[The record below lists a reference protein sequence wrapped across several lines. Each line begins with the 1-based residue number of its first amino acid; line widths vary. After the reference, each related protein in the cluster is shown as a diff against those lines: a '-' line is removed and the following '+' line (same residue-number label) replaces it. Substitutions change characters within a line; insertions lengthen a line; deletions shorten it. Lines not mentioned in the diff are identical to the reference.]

1 MLLVNAL
8 CTGLVTAHI
17 EIVQLLVLL
26 LRKKK
31 KRHLE
36 KILGRKK
43 KTEKKPRLF

>member
-8 CTGLVTAHI
+8 CAGLVTAHI

-31 KRHLE
+31 K
-36 KILGRKK
+36 KDIWKK
-43 KTEKKPRLF
+43 F